1 VKGGLAYFSQSPFI
15 MNATVRDNIL
25 FGHVSEPVDED
36 LYHRALDSCALR
48 HDLELLSG
56 MHL

>member
-1 VKGGLAYFSQSPFI
+1 